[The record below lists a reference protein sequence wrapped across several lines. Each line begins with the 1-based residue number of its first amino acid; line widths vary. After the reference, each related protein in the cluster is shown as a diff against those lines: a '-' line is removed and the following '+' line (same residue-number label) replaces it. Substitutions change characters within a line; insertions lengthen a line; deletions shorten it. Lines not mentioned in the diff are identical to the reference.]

1 MMDLSSDSKNTEH
14 QQHEKAD
21 DVPSNEKATLSR
33 PTIRKMKRPPTLP
46 PPGGHVLPNRVDETD
61 IEATQITPSA
71 LQPVTQP
78 SRPKKK
84 SALKRFFRLP
94 SLKKEP
100 LGCLLRLFLL
110 LVFLFVIAGIV
121 VGSFLIIQYFRI
133 RAGLPSV
140 DELLQKASQFETTR
154 IFDRNGNVI
163 YEIIDPNAGLRSYT
177 KLQDISPNLIL
188 ATLATEDKNFYN
200 NPGYDLPAILRALW
214 QNYTSKTIV
223 SGASTITQQLARTL
237 LLGPEERYQQSV
249 QRKAREIIL
258 AGEITKKYSKDQ
270 ILELYLNEIYYGNL
284 AYGIE
289 AASEAYFNTSA
300 KNLTLAQA
308 AFLAGLPQAPSV
320 YDIFTNPD
328 ATLHRSEQVLTL
340 IYEFVQQNKGCAL
353 FLSLR
358 TRVCLNENDL
368 SAAAQQIAAMN
379 FTQPTFS
386 MKYPHWVTYIRSLL
400 ENEYGSETMY
410 REGFQV
416 YTTLDPELQET
427 AQQMVAEQI
436 QSLGDK
442 NVQDGALVAIRPSS
456 GEILAMVGSADF
468 YNASISG
475 QINMALVPRQPGSS
489 IKPLTYTA
497 AFEKGWTP
505 ATLIWDIP
513 SQFPPSEDPYDTSP
527 PYVPVNYD
535 GKFHG
540 PVTVRSA
547 LANSFNIPA
556 VKTLQ
561 YIGINDNPNT
571 PREDGFLAF
580 ARRIGITTLTQPF
593 YGLSLTLG
601 GGEVTLLEMT
611 SAFSVY
617 ANNGKRMPA
626 TAILKITDHQGN
638 IVYENQHQEGEQV
651 IRSEHA
657 YMITSILSDNEARK
671 QTFGLN
677 SVLNLPFQ
685 SAAKTGTTNDFRDN
699 WTMGYTPDLAVGVWV
714 GNADYTPMVNTTGM
728 TGAAPI
734 WSEFMKYAVN
744 RITGD
749 NPTPFQRPDGVMT
762 DIICTVSGT
771 KPSQWCPEQRSEI
784 FAFDQPPLSAEHD
797 LWKEVTIDSWTGLEA
812 SAQCDTFIE
821 KILTLNVSDPTAI
834 DWLENSKAGRNWAE
848 ANGFSDPI
856 TFVPQR
862 ACKSEDA
869 HARIEFSNLTNGQT
883 IQNNPLD
890 IFVVAYA
897 DQGFRD
903 FELKY
908 GTGTSPSEWKTLE
921 HITQPFDTPQKAI
934 SWNLDTIPSGF
945 VTLRLVMHSTSD
957 RSAEK
962 DITLNIQAP
971 TPTPT
976 ATMTQTATPTV
987 TVTPTPT
994 ATPTLLPSE
1003 TATPTET
1010 PTSTTSP

>member
-1 MMDLSSDSKNTEH
+1 
-14 QQHEKAD
+14 
-21 DVPSNEKATLSR
+21 
-33 PTIRKMKRPPTLP
+33 MKQPPTLP

-61 IEATQITPSA
+61 LDATQITPSA
-71 LQPVTQP
+71 LLPTTQP
-78 SRPKKK
+78 SRTKKR
-84 SALKRFFRLP
+84 SALARFFRLP

-100 LGCLLRLFLL
+100 LGCLIRILL
-110 LVFLFVIAGIV
+110 LFVFLIVIAGIV
-121 VGSFLIIQYFRI
+121 AGSFLIIQYFRI
-133 RAGLPSV
+133 RAGLPPV

-154 IFDRNGNVI
+154 IYDRTGDVI

-328 ATLHRSEQVLTL
+328 ATLHRSEQVLSL
-340 IYEFVQQNKGCAL
+340 IYEFIQQNKGCAL

-368 SAAAQQIAAMN
+368 SAAAQQIATMN
-379 FTQPTFS
+379 FSQPTFS

-400 ENEYGSETMY
+400 ESEYGSETIY

-416 YTTLDPELQET
+416 YTTLDPSLQVT

-436 QSLGDK
+436 QTLGEK
-442 NVQDGALVAIRPSS
+442 NVQDGALVAIRPST

-468 YNASISG
+468 YNTAISG
-475 QINMALVPRQPGSS
+475 QINMSLVPRQPGSS
-489 IKPLTYTA
+489 IKPFTYTA

-505 ATLIWDIP
+505 ATLIWDVP

-556 VKTLQ
+556 VKTLK
-561 YIGINDNPNT
+561 YIGIKDDPAT

-580 ARRIGITTLTQPF
+580 ARRIGITTLNQPF

-617 ANNGKRMPA
+617 ANNGKRVAP
-626 TAILKITDHQGN
+626 TAIVKISDYQGN
-638 IVYENQHQEGEQV
+638 VIYEQQQEEGEQV
-651 IRSEHA
+651 IRPEHA

-734 WSEFMKYAVN
+734 WSEFMKYAVDK
-744 RITGD
+744 ITGG
-749 NPTPFQRPDGVMT
+749 NPTPFQRPDGVVA
-762 DIICTVSGT
+762 DIICSVSGT
-771 KPSQWCPEQRSEI
+771 KPSQWCPDSRSEI
-784 FAFDQPPLSAEHD
+784 FAFDQPPLSADHD
-797 LWKEVTIDSWTGLEA
+797 LWKEVSVDAWTGLEA
-812 SAQCDTFIE
+812 SAQCDSFVK

-834 DWLENSKAGRNWAE
+834 DWLQNSEAGKNWAE
-848 ANGFSDPI
+848 ANDFSDPI
-856 TFVPQR
+856 AFTPQR

-869 HARIEFSNLTNGQT
+869 HAHIEFTNLTGGQT
-883 IQNNPLD
+883 IQTNPLD
-890 IFVVAYA
+890 IYVVAYA
-897 DQGFRD
+897 DQGFSD
-903 FELKY
+903 FRLMY
-908 GTGTSPSEWKTLE
+908 GIGTSPGHWTTLE
-921 HITQPFDTPQKAI
+921 HISHPFETPQKAT
-934 SWNLDTIPSGF
+934 SWNLDAIPSGF

-957 RSAEK
+957 RTAEK
-962 DITLNIQAP
+962 DISLNIQAP
-971 TPTPT
+971 TPTL
-976 ATMTQTATPTV
+976 TPTL
-987 TVTPTPT
+987 TQTPTPT
-994 ATPTLLPSE
+994 PTLTQTSSPTATATATETATYMPSE

-1010 PTSTTSP
+1010 PTATTSP